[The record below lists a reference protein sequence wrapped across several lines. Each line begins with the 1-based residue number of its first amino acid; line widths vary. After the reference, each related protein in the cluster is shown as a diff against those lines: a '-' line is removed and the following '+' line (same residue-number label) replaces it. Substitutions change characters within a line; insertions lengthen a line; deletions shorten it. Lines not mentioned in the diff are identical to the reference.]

1 MIDEYT
7 KQMYMCYQELTGGAM
22 HVSVDDFIKLR
33 KEAVKEVQAGFH
45 VNNEIHRE
53 SKQTP
58 KSEPARDN
66 VQEITPRQSKQP
78 RTAQPERAK
87 EKPATIKPIHQQEE
101 MPQKEAVNA
110 FSILRGIPDNW
121 N

>member
-33 KEAVKEVQAGFH
+33 KEAVKEVQAGFRIE
-45 VNNEIHRE
+45 NGIRRE
-53 SKQTP
+53 LEQIP
-58 KSEPARDN
+58 ESEPVRSN

-78 RTAQPERAK
+78 RTVQPERAK
-87 EKPATIKPIHQQEE
+87 EKPATIEPIHQQEE
-101 MPQKEAVNA
+101 MSHKEAVNA